1 MALCDKYDAAAEPGL
16 AGDGGEMTE
25 AGKRAAERNERL
37 ANWTYRLPQDVG
49 NQLTQTMDL
58 LAREAGP
65 ADAPA
70 ASPAP

>member
-1 MALCDKYDAAAEPGL
+1 
-16 AGDGGEMTE
+16 MTE
-25 AGKRAAERNERL
+25 AGKRAAELNERL
-37 ANWTYRLPQDVG
+37 ANWTYKLPQDVG

-58 LAREAGP
+58 LTREAGP